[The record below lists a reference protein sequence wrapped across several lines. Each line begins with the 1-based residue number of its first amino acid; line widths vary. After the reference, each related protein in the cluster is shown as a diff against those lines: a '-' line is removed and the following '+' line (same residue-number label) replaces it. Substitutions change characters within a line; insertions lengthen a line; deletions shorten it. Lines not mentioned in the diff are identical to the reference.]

1 MMKEAIAMNQPAPK
15 IYRINV
21 AMAQLGVSRTTIYR
35 LVKAGDLDLVKVSV
49 RASGI
54 TADSIT
60 RHLSKKAN

>member
-1 MMKEAIAMNQPAPK
+1 MNHQSAPK

-54 TADSIT
+54 TAESLT
-60 RHLSKKAN
+60 RHVSKNAS

>member
-1 MMKEAIAMNQPAPK
+1 MDRAQPL

-35 LVKAGDLDLVKVSV
+35 LVNAGDLDLVKVSV

-54 TADSIT
+54 TAESINAYLE
-60 RHLSKKAN
+60 RQKQAA